1 MGKIIDM
8 YDSKLCQ
15 AFLSLNKKEHR
26 QFKKWLQSPLHV
38 SHEEVR
44 RIFDFFYS
52 RNQLS
57 PFSLQKPKLWKY
69 LFGAKAYDDDR
80 LRSLIHLSWEA
91 LRDFVGFFRA
101 SEDEFLHQ
109 FHLSQSLLDKEL
121 EPLANKSIQKMQQI
135 LSTSS
140 FEDANFFQRSF
151 QLEVVKFERSG
162 TQKRTESNN
171 LEQLFE
177 SAAYH
182 FMYQILRYA
191 CNARSHS
198 NISSISYQIPL
209 LDGVL
214 NWINAHEDTCP
225 PSLLIYYYTY
235 HSLLQYEEVTFD
247 KLKQAFFDHFELLP
261 PAERQEVLLMTINVC
276 IKGLNTGQAHF
287 AKEAFELYQK
297 GLSSEMLFNK
307 GVLSR
312 FDYKNIVSIGLI
324 LREFSWVA
332 DFIERYTP
340 VLEEQFRAT
349 YRDFNLAKL
358 AFTQGSYGKAKRLFI
373 GVEYDDVFFNLSAKM
388 MLLKIYYEEKELDSL
403 EALLESFNRY
413 LQRHSSLGYH
423 KEVYQNILALV
434 RRILKLPPGDNLA
447 IENLRQSIKET
458 QPLADRKWLLAQLP
472 AIGS

>member
-1 MGKIIDM
+1 
-8 YDSKLCQ
+8 
-15 AFLSLNKKEHR
+15 
-26 QFKKWLQSPLHV
+26 
-38 SHEEVR
+38 
-44 RIFDFFYS
+44 
-52 RNQLS
+52 
-57 PFSLQKPKLWKY
+57 
-69 LFGAKAYDDDR
+69 
-80 LRSLIHLSWEA
+80 
-91 LRDFVGFFRA
+91 
-101 SEDEFLHQ
+101 
-109 FHLSQSLLDKEL
+109 
-121 EPLANKSIQKMQQI
+121 MQQI
-135 LSTSS
+135 LSASA
-140 FEDANFFQRSF
+140 FRDANFFQRAF

-162 TQKRTESNN
+162 TQKRTETNN
-171 LEQLFE
+171 LAQLFE
-177 SAAYH
+177 NAAHH
-182 FMYQILRYA
+182 FMYQSLRYA

-214 NWINAHEDTCP
+214 TWISMHEETCP
-225 PSLLIYYYTY
+225 PTLLIYFYTY
-235 HSLLQYEEVTFD
+235 QSLLQYEEATFD
-247 KLKQAFFDHFELLP
+247 KLKLRFFEHYDLLP

-297 GLSSEMLFNK
+297 GLTSRMLFKK

-340 VLEEQFRAT
+340 VLEEPFRAT

-358 AFTQGSYGKAKRLFI
+358 AFTQGSYGQAKRLFI

-388 MLLKIYYEEKELDSL
+388 MLLKIHFEEKELDSL
-403 EALLESFNRY
+403 EALIESFNRY

-423 KEVYQNILALV
+423 KEVYQNILTLV
-434 RRILKLPPGDNLA
+434 RRILKLPPADVEA
-447 IENLRQSIKET
+447 VASVRQSILET